1 MKGAVNYAFQFG
13 NQRVILTGSTVKGLR
28 LQSLKDEGDYD
39 YLIISGITIPID
51 ALEQRMDLDCFVH
64 IRSDKLKTSFSKG
77 MVVDEKY
84 LLSKVLKEFEVTK
97 ESFPISSVLNLS

>member
-1 MKGAVNYAFQFG
+1 MKGVVNYAFQFG
-13 NQRVILTGSTVKGLR
+13 NQLVILTGSTVKGLR

-39 YLIISGITIPID
+39 YLIISGITIH

>member
-1 MKGAVNYAFQFG
+1 MKGVVNYAFQFG
-13 NQRVILTGSTVKGLR
+13 NQLVISTGSTVKGLR

-39 YLIISGITIPID
+39 YLIISRITIPID